1 MCMCVCVCMCV
12 YVCMCVRAC
21 VQDKKTALDLANQ
34 NRYRVD
40 AGKMEAV
47 VEALAK
53 RSLLAAAQAGKAE
66 LVAEHLAKGADV
78 AAADK
83 VRRQHAL
90 RACTHTDLLVCVCI
104 HTIIA
109 FVSSGV
115 YLCVCVCVCRC
126 VHVQDPALAD
136 AARTHARSTLLCV
149 CMDRPQ
155 THAYSL
161 AYT

>member
-1 MCMCVCVCMCV
+1 M
-12 YVCMCVRAC
+12 RAC

-34 NRYRVD
+34 NRYGVD

-78 AAADK
+78 AATDK

-90 RACTHTDLLVCVCI
+90 RTRTHTDSLVCVCI
-104 HTIIA
+104 YTIYA
-109 FVSSGV
+109 FVLSCV
-115 YLCVCVCVCRC
+115 CLCVCACAGPC
-126 VHVQDPALAD
+126 
-136 AARTHARSTLLCV
+136 AR
-149 CMDRPQ
+149 
-155 THAYSL
+155 
-161 AYT
+161 